1 MPVIIPAELPAYN
14 TMKDENIFVMSKER
28 AETQDIRPLEIALV
42 NLMPTKIDTET
53 QFVRLLSN
61 SPIQINVEFIH
72 TGTYESK
79 NIPESHMK
87 SFYKSIYEVK
97 HKKYDGMII
106 TGAPV
111 ELLEFEDVDYW
122 NELKNI
128 LDFSYTN
135 VTSAMYIC
143 WGAQAALHYFYG
155 LNKTEL
161 PAKVFGV
168 FEHEKKHNT
177 CMLLNGFD
185 DIFYVPHSR
194 HTEVKKEDIESV
206 KELFILAESE
216 EAGVHIAVTYDY
228 SRIFIMGHSEYDP
241 LTLKKEYDRDVSQNK
256 PINIPKNYY
265 PNDDPSKPPYVKW
278 RSHANLF
285 FKNWINIVYQETP
298 YNLADIGN
306 HGDVYDGVNTGTTT
320 TGTFTVA

>member
-1 MPVIIPAELPAYN
+1 MPVIIPIDLPAYK
-14 TMKDENIFVMSKER
+14 TMEKENIFVMSSER

-72 TGTYESK
+72 TRTHKAK
-79 NIPESHMK
+79 NVLQSHMEN
-87 SFYKSIYEVK
+87 FYKSIDEVK

-111 ELLEFEDVDYW
+111 ELLEFEEVDYW
-122 NELKNI
+122 EELKEI
-128 LDFSYTN
+128 FEFSHRN

-155 LNKTEL
+155 LNKIEL

-168 FEHEKKHNT
+168 FEHEKKHDT

-185 DIFYVPHSR
+185 DVFYVPHSR
-194 HTEVKKEDIESV
+194 HTEVAKEDIMSV
-206 KELFILAESE
+206 EELIILAESE
-216 EAGVHIAVTYDY
+216 EAGVHIAVTDDY

-265 PNDDPSKPPYVKW
+265 HGDDPTKQPYVKW
-278 RSHANLF
+278 RSHANLL
-285 FKNWINIVYQETP
+285 FKNWINIIYQETP
-298 YNLADIGN
+298 YDINKIGIKN
-306 HGDVYDGVNTGTTT
+306 RV
-320 TGTFTVA
+320 FF